1 MNVLGNRLDIVG
13 CGPNNR
19 NMNAFIRSQW
29 LPLVVLFV
37 LTATAAILPVVAP
50 KSAEVSKID
59 EWVATYPLCPSEDVD
74 DNLTTCV
81 WDARHQGNGKGESFI
96 VTDDGEVFYTDG
108 STLGERMVLGH

>member
-1 MNVLGNRLDIVG
+1 
-13 CGPNNR
+13 
-19 NMNAFIRSQW
+19 MNAFIRRHW
-29 LPLVVLFV
+29 LPLLVLFALTV
-37 LTATAAILPVVAP
+37 IAPIGDTIQALTADAP
-50 KSAEVSKID
+50 ISQTDQKIN

-108 STLGERMVLGH
+108 STLGERMVLGYPE

>member
-1 MNVLGNRLDIVG
+1 
-13 CGPNNR
+13 
-19 NMNAFIRSQW
+19 MNAFIRRQW
-29 LPLVVLFV
+29 LPLLVLFALLV
-37 LTATAAILPVVAP
+37 IAPIGDTIRAMTAPTPI
-50 KSAEVSKID
+50 SAVDAKIN

-81 WDARHQGNGKGESFI
+81 WDARTQGNGKGESFI